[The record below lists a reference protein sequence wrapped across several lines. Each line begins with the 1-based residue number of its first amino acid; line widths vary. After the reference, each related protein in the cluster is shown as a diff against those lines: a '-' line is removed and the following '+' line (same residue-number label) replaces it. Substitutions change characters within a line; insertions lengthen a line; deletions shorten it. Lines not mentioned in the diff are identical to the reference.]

1 MLRLLGK
8 APSLGPRVAV
18 STLFLILGLLAGT
31 WISRIPAVTSNLDLD
46 KGQIGS
52 LLLLVAAGSL
62 VAFQFI
68 GREIERVGSARCS
81 RLFGGLMI
89 AGFSFVALAPNP
101 ASFGFAL
108 FTVGLAVGAAG
119 VAMNAQGISV
129 ERSIGR
135 TIMSSLHG
143 FFSLGALVGSAF
155 GGLMAHLEIAAIL
168 HFLGM
173 SVLGLVILLWVG
185 NRFVDDEPVADTVE
199 AHTGLAIP
207 PRALWP
213 IGVIAFCAGFS
224 EGSMF
229 DWSALYIHDELGASE
244 GIGALGFTLFSMTM
258 LIGRFSGDKI
268 VARVGEMA
276 VIRAGGLIAAL
287 GMLGGLLMDTVAAA
301 FAGFAILGLGIS
313 TLMPLV
319 YSAAGSHPGV
329 SSVRGVASIATMGFA
344 GLLVGPPVLGTIA
357 ESTSL
362 RAALGIVVLLCTV
375 VAVLASSVKS
385 ASSPGDVESAPLLA
399 GEQVA

>member
-1 MLRLLGK
+1 MSRLLSSF
-8 APSLGPRVAV
+8 ASPGPRLAV
-18 STLFLILGLLAGT
+18 STLFLILGLLTGT

-52 LLLLVAAGSL
+52 LLLFVAVGSL

-68 GREIERVGSARCS
+68 GRQIERVGSARCS

-108 FTVGLAVGAAG
+108 FTIGLAVGAAG
-119 VAMNAQGISV
+119 VSMNAQGISV
-129 ERSIGR
+129 ERLLGR
-135 TIMSSLHG
+135 PIMSSLHG
-143 FFSLGALVGSAF
+143 FFSLGAVIGSAF
-155 GGLMAHLEIAAIL
+155 GGLMAHLEVGVVA
-168 HFLGM
+168 HFGGM
-173 SVLGLVILLWVG
+173 SVLGLIALIWVSSH
-185 NRFVDDEPVADTVE
+185 FVDDEPVVE
-199 AHTGLAIP
+199 ASEPRSGLAFP

-213 IGVIAFCAGFS
+213 LGIIAFCAGFS

-229 DWSALYIHDELGASE
+229 DWSALYVHDELGASE
-244 GIGALGFTLFSMTM
+244 GIGALGFTLFASTM

-268 VARVGEMA
+268 VARVGVTM
-276 VIRAGGLIAAL
+276 VIRSGGLIAAL
-287 GMLGGLLMDTVAAA
+287 GLLTGLLLETVAAT
-301 FAGFAILGLGIS
+301 FVGFAILGLGIS
-313 TLMPLV
+313 IQMPLM

-362 RAALGIVVLLCTV
+362 RAALGIVVVLCAV

-385 ASSPGDVESAPLLA
+385 ASSPVDLESAPLLT